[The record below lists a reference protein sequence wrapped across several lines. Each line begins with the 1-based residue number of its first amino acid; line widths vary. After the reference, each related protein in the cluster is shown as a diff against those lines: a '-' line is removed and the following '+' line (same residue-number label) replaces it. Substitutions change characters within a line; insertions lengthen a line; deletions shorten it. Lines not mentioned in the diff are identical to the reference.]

1 MCDNCKLEAVKS
13 RTVVKCKLK
22 FENYAQTRWC
32 TSLMVRVLIEIQFF
46 EGAGG
51 IVNYTAKSENCWNRH
66 NYCQFRQFYG

>member
-1 MCDNCKLEAVKS
+1 MACPNSFFSQNFMCDNCKLEAVKS

-46 EGAGG
+46 EGGG
-51 IVNYTAKSENCWNRH
+51 GDCEL
-66 NYCQFRQFYG
+66 YGKV